1 MTMFERIREA
11 GFRVISKALNKDDEE
26 RAVFTGSE
34 GDLTAI
40 LAADL
45 DKVLNENNSA
55 GVFFPFE
62 RR

>member
-11 GFRVISKALNKDDEE
+11 GFRLISRVNKNDED

-34 GDLTAI
+34 GDLTRV

-45 DKVLNENNSA
+45 DKVLNENHSA
-55 GVFFPFE
+55 GVFFPIQ

>member
-11 GFRVISKALNKDDEE
+11 GFRFISRVNNNDED
-26 RAVFTGSE
+26 RPAFTGSE
-34 GDLTAI
+34 GDLTRV

-45 DKVLNENNSA
+45 DKVLNENHSA
-55 GVFFPFE
+55 GVFFPLG

>member
-11 GFRVISKALNKDDEE
+11 GFRLISRVNKDDED

-34 GDLTAI
+34 GDLTRV

-45 DKVLNENNSA
+45 DKVLNENHSA
-55 GVFFPFE
+55 GVFFPIQ